1 MTLDSGS
8 TAWML
13 VSTLLVLM
21 MTLPG
26 LALFYGGMVHKESVL
41 ATLMQAF
48 VATTLVTVLWCI
60 YGYSLIFTEH
70 SGFIGGLDKF
80 MLHGIGVNTLTP
92 APMASVGIPETVY
105 IIFQLTFAIITCAL
119 IFGSVATRIKFSSA
133 IVFIAAWFTLV
144 YIPVAHWVWGPKGML
159 GGAGIDNYKGLFGY
173 GPALDFAGGTVV
185 HINAGIAGL
194 MAALVLGKRKGFG
207 QDEMAPPH

>member
-1 MTLDSGS
+1 MKNVLKSFAALALLSILPATAFAQPATLTLDSGS

-13 VSTLLVLM
+13 TSALLVLM

-48 VATTLVTVLWCI
+48 VATTIVSILWCV

-70 SGFIGGLDKF
+70 SGFIGSMSKV
-80 MLHGIGVNTLTP
+80 MLNGIGVNTLTP

-105 IIFQLTFAIITCAL
+105 VMFQMTFGIITCAL
-119 IFGSVATRIKFSSA
+119 ILGSVATRIKFSSA

-144 YIPVAHWVWGPKGML
+144 YC
-159 GGAGIDNYKGLFGY
+159 
-173 GPALDFAGGTVV
+173 
-185 HINAGIAGL
+185 
-194 MAALVLGKRKGFG
+194 
-207 QDEMAPPH
+207 